1 MLYFDSDYLEGAHPN
16 LLDKLVASNFEQTP
30 GYGTDTYCE
39 SARQKIRTAC
49 NCPDAQVHFLVSGTQ
64 TNATVIDG
72 MLKSFEGIIA
82 TKIGRAH
89 V

>member
-16 LLDKLVASNFEQTP
+16 ILDKLVASNFEQTP

-49 NCPDAQVHFLVSGTQ
+49 NCPDA
-64 TNATVIDG
+64 
-72 MLKSFEGIIA
+72 
-82 TKIGRAH
+82 
-89 V
+89 